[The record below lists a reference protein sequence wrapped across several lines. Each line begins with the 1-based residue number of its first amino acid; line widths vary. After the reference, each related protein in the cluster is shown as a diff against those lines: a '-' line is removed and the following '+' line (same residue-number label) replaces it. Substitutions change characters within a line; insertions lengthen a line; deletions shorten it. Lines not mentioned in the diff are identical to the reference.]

1 MRKEFNSLLILA
13 TAGFYTLASAI
24 ADDAKIPCLK
34 KNGGIG
40 LNSLS
45 AFDCNLTKA
54 VSNDPKVK
62 NAFEDKVNDKLA
74 DKLATKASQRL
85 EEIVIMDRYF
95 DQIGLDLGMDSKE
108 VERKCRL
115 DVIASPKCGGGSD
128 EKSYATKLAHLLN
141 KFPTTSLAKGQK
153 DNLLERMRSKM
164 GELRGAKQK
173 KVNSCPASGTTGHF
187 FLDSQFSQSAA
198 VDFISSLQATG
209 GTAIAA
215 KFRIEKFYETYPQFK
230 MLKDAGN
237 LGPEGA
243 ALLKKFE
250 QQMRGYQAK
259 DGSQKVF
266 IDKFFDSKDTQQQF
280 AKVLA
285 NKCET
290 IAKNIEEYLCN
301 DLDHLAM
308 NDEFASEFF
317 KGEGE
322 ETEVNR
328 TIAKGFSC
336 GLKNAE
342 GEDEGDNA
350 VFTKGET
357 VASWDEKFLE
367 DTRSIPTTNDI
378 AIIVDNFC
386 HLYDCSN
393 PQVKSLNSCKN
404 GGPLRSEDLLK
415 LCQESD
421 DITSCDQQI
430 QKQITFLKSLEKDE
444 EVVKYAKGSSESYL
458 NGDSGRSKGFSSFYQ
473 NFVGV
478 EGTLLAEGKKITP
491 MTVAEKTAEFVEKKI
506 DPGVISL
513 SASSQTAQNKMAMKQ
528 EGQTDVNNAQMM
540 MRNDERF
547 NSFVSSNPNSSNED
561 FRRSLVHNNMKGGGD
576 TVSAKAKKSDASS
589 VDSDRTEEMK
599 KLRAELADAINSVKG
614 TDDQKLATVSEN
626 NRMML
631 APKGASAET
640 SRPVNLTQAEQNRLD
655 QYRDNLN
662 AWESRLRGWQNQLT
676 DREISGRG
684 ISGTGSSSNAVD
696 PRRNAAGDDFG
707 SSSAGNDY
715 GSSAAAGRL
724 SKSSAGST
732 GANANAKAEA
742 EAARAPGAEAVD
754 GDQVMNSEN
763 LAFLKK
769 ESLKNYGITPADSFI
784 IKVRHQDKIYDIPVK
799 TFSYNGKSM
808 FVPLLNDRNRDLA
821 RIVYSSPLFNDYR
834 QYQAEKDKAR

>member
-1 MRKEFNSLLILA
+1 MRKKIKSLLILSV
-13 TAGFYTLASAI
+13 AGVLSLASAF

-95 DQIGLDLGMDSKE
+95 DQIGLDLGMDSKD

-128 EKSYATKLAHLLN
+128 EKLYASKLAHLLN
-141 KFPTTSLAKGQK
+141 KFPTASLGKGQK
-153 DNLLERMRSKM
+153 DNLLERMRAKM

-230 MLKDAGN
+230 MLKDAES

-250 QQMRGYQAK
+250 QQMKSYQAK
-259 DGSQKVF
+259 DGSQKIF

-317 KGEGE
+317 KGDGE

-342 GEDEGDNA
+342 GEDEGNNA

-367 DTRSIPTTNDI
+367 DTRAIPTNNDI

-386 HLYDCSN
+386 RLYDCSN
-393 PQVKSLNSCKN
+393 PQVKGFNSCKN
-404 GGPLRSEDLLK
+404 GGPLKSEDLLK
-415 LCQESD
+415 LCQKSD

-458 NGDSGRSKGFSSFYQ
+458 NGDTTKAKGFSSFYQ

-478 EGTLLAEGKKITP
+478 EGTLLAEGKKVTP
-491 MTVAEKTAEFVEKKI
+491 ITVAEKTAEFVEKKI
-506 DPGVISL
+506 DPGVASL
-513 SASSQTAQNKMAMKQ
+513 SSSAQLAQNKMAMKQ
-528 EGQTDVNNAQMM
+528 ETQGDMVNNQV

-547 NSFVSSNPNSSNED
+547 NSFVSSNPNSANED

-576 TVSAKAKKSDASS
+576 AVSSKTKKSDVSAAE
-589 VDSDRTEEMK
+589 SDRTEEMK
-599 KLRAELADAINSVKG
+599 KLRAELAEAINSVKG
-614 TDDQKLATVSEN
+614 TDEEKLSTIADN
-626 NRMML
+626 NRMVL
-631 APKGASAET
+631 APKGSSAEVA
-640 SRPVNLTQAEQNRLD
+640 RPVNLSQAEQNRLD

-662 AWESRLRGWQNQLT
+662 AWESKLRGWQNQLT
-676 DREISGRG
+676 DREISRG
-684 ISGTGSSSNAVD
+684 AGSSGSSANAAD
-696 PRRNAAGDDFG
+696 PRRNTASDDFG
-707 SSSAGNDY
+707 SNSASNDY
-715 GSSAAAGRL
+715 GASAVAGRL
-724 SKSSAGST
+724 SKSSAGGS
-732 GANANAKAEA
+732 GAVANGKGEA
-742 EAARAPGAEAVD
+742 EVARAPGAEGVE
-754 GDQVMNSEN
+754 GEQSVVNSEN
-763 LAFLKK
+763 LATLRK
-769 ESLKNYGITPADSFI
+769 ESLKSLGIVPADSFI

-808 FVPLLNDRNRDLA
+808 FVPLLNERNKDLA
-821 RIVYSSPLFNDYR
+821 RIVYNSPLFNDYR
-834 QYQAEKDKAR
+834 QYQAEKDRQR